1 MVANNFGERE
11 NQKTQFIVK
20 YAVRIPGTKQPLL
33 SSQVTPRRRWLEVRT
48 ARRPQRTGVML
59 VGWGGNNGTTLTAAL
74 LANRAGL
81 RWETKEGERRAD
93 WLGSLTQCATLR
105 VGSDDDGKDVWAPMS
120 GVVPLLHPDDLE
132 VDGWDV
138 SSLDLAAAARRNRVL
153 DVEVQ
158 RALAPQLRELRPRA
172 AAFDCSFVAANQQER
187 ADNVLPGTRAQ
198 QVQRLREDIR
208 DFKKAKSLE
217 RVVVLWTANT
227 ERFAEVRP
235 GLNDTADNL
244 LASIERNE
252 TEVSS
257 STLYAV
263 AAILEGCTYINGSP
277 QNTLVP
283 GCLELAER
291 HGTHVVGDDLKTGQ
305 TKLKSVLVDF
315 LVSAGIKPTSIVSY
329 NHLGN
334 NDGKN
339 LSAPHTFRSKELR
352 ISRVC
357 SSAGVPDNKEERGGR
372 HGGLQPHPVR
382 ARRAPGPRGRH
393 QVRAVRGR
401 QQARHGRV
409 HGRAHVRRPSDLRRA
424 QHVRGLAARRPP
436 APRPRRPGR
445 VLHPGGLP
453 PRRRR
458 RVRPLPLGA
467 RPAELPRQGPHGAQ
481 GDRGQLAVPPTS
493 LHRERAEG
501 VRRPR
506 PGEQHAARA
515 QACQPHR
522 VIAPPP
528 PPLPLHP
535 PLPPAGGTASY
546 QPLKQNDSRISEHL
560 SPAGGNI
567 SVRHFTQK

>member
-1 MVANNFGERE
+1 MANIR
-11 NQKTQFIVK
+11 V
-20 YAVRIPGTKQPLL
+20 L
-33 SSQVTPRRRWLEVRT
+33 SDDVHYTEEHILAKVQYETAHCKRTGDTIQVTPRRRWLEVRT

-339 LSAPHTFRSKELR
+339 LSAPHTFRSKEITKRNVVDDMVDSNPILYAPGEHPDHVVV
-352 ISRVC
+352 IKY
-357 SSAGVPDNKEERGGR
+357 VPYVGDSKRAMDEYTGELMFGGR
-372 HGGLQPHPVR
+372 QTFVVHNTCEDSLL
-382 ARRAPGPRGRH
+382 AAPLLLDLVVLAEFCTRVGFRPAGDDEYVPFHSVLALLSYLVKAPMVPRGTVVNSLFR
-393 QVRAVRGR
+393 QRACIENVL
-401 QQARHGRV
+401 
-409 HGRAHVRRPSDLRRA
+409 RACV
-424 QHVRGLAARRPP
+424 GL
-436 APRPRRPGR
+436 
-445 VLHPGGLP
+445 
-453 PRRRR
+453 
-458 RVRPLPLGA
+458 
-467 RPAELPRQGPHGAQ
+467 GPESNM
-481 GDRGQLAVPPTS
+481 QLEHKLASPT
-493 LHRERAEG
+493 
-501 VRRPR
+501 V
-506 PGEQHAARA
+506 
-515 QACQPHR
+515 
-522 VIAPPP
+522 
-528 PPLPLHP
+528 
-535 PLPPAGGTASY
+535 
-546 QPLKQNDSRISEHL
+546 
-560 SPAGGNI
+560 
-567 SVRHFTQK
+567 